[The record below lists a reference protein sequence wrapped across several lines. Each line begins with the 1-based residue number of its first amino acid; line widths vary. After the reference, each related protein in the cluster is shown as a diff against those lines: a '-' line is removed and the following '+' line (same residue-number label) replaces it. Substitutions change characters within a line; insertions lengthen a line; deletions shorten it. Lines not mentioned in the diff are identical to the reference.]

1 MSGINDSIDGSSS
14 RVPIP
19 HVPTKSTGEDVDTQS
34 VQSNAEILASIQ
46 NKQKH
51 DLFTNDSLSF
61 SVMSNGELP
70 PISLHSGMI
79 FRHQGLYYLLIQ

>member
-1 MSGINDSIDGSSS
+1 MSTQVSG
-14 RVPIP
+14 IP
-19 HVPTKSTGEDVDTQS
+19 HVPTNSPGEDVIPTKSTVKDVDTQF

-61 SVMSNGELP
+61 CDMKQWRISFNLSVLGNDL
-70 PISLHSGMI
+70 
-79 FRHQGLYYLLIQ
+79 